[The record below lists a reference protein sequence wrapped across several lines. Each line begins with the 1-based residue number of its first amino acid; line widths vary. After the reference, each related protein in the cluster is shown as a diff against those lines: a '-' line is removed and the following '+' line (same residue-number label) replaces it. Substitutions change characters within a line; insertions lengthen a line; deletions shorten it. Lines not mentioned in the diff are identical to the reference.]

1 MGLSGILSLL
11 KGLGKGA
18 KETLTPIARQK
29 TATDEYLNLQRK
41 LPAAEMGQ
49 LDNIGAIAK
58 KESDRL
64 LGELTD
70 LKHRIKVQTT
80 LMKAGGHTAESH
92 AKMSVEL
99 KESIDKL
106 LAQKNNLD
114 EIFKILMSQS
124 EGIGAKALA
133 NKAARINYDLEKQMS
148 LVKGLIAGTGGAAG
162 GMFLERALNG
172 GEPEAALQQMEE
184 ETQIGPV
191 KSYFKGLGFGEEEG
205 KWGEPAGKLLMD
217 IISPIPRYT
226 DINNG
231 RE

>member
-41 LPAAEMGQ
+41 LPGAEMGQ
-49 LDNIGAIAK
+49 LDKIGAIAK

-64 LGELTD
+64 SGELTD
-70 LKHRIKVQTT
+70 LTHRIRVQTT
-80 LMKAGGHTAESH
+80 LMKAGGHSAESH

-106 LAQKNNLD
+106 LAQKKNLD
-114 EIFKILMSQS
+114 ELFKILMSQS
-124 EGIGAKALA
+124 EGIGAKVLA
-133 NKAARINYDLEKQMS
+133 NKSARMNYDLEKKMS
-148 LVKGLIAGTGGAAG
+148 LIKGLIAGTGGVAG

-172 GEPEAALQQMEE
+172 DEPEEAIEEMEE
-184 ETQIGPV
+184 ATQT
-191 KSYFKGLGFGEEEG
+191 KSRGTEVGENIAN
-205 KWGEPAGKLLMD
+205 KLMD
-217 IISPIPRYT
+217 IISPIPRYK
-226 DINNG
+226 
-231 RE
+231 

>member
-70 LKHRIKVQTT
+70 LKHRIRVQTT

-162 GMFLERALNG
+162 GMLLERALNG
-172 GEPEAALQQMEE
+172 DEPEEAIEEMEE
-184 ETQIGPV
+184 ATQTAPTFREKFESGQ
-191 KSYFKGLGFGEEEG
+191 
-205 KWGEPAGKLLMD
+205 WGEPVANILMD